1 MNSRSGLVLIHCAV
15 LLFGL
20 AGLFG
25 KTIALSSLQITWGR
39 TLFAALSLGAAIRFA
54 AHSFHVKR
62 KHISVFIIMGC
73 LLAAHWWTFFHA
85 IQISTV
91 AIGLLSFAGFPIVV
105 ILLEPFFDEVPFH
118 FSNLLYAFLTLIGV
132 FLVLPE
138 ISWDSNLT
146 MGGVW
151 GLLSGA
157 LYGFV
162 TLINRRF
169 ISQYSALTIG
179 FWQYLIACTALS
191 FGLLQGAGDWGS
203 EELVELVILGV
214 VFTALAHGL
223 FIQGMKTVSATT
235 ASLIGTLEPVY
246 GVTAA
251 AVVLSEFPSMR
262 TILGGAVVMLVVA
275 RISTRDR

>member
-1 MNSRSGLVLIHCAV
+1 MTSKSGLLLIHCAV

-25 KTIALSSLQITWGR
+25 KTIDLSSLQITWGR
-39 TLFAALSLGAAIRFA
+39 TFFASISLGVAIRYA
-54 AHSFHVKR
+54 SHSFRVER
-62 KHISVFIIMGC
+62 NHIPVFLVMGV

-105 ILLEPFFDEVPFH
+105 ILLEPLFDDVSFQL
-118 FSNLLYAFLTLIGV
+118 SNLLYALLTIVGV

-138 ISWDSNLT
+138 ISWESRLT

-151 GLLSGA
+151 GLTSGA
-157 LYGFV
+157 LYGVV

-169 ISQYSALTIG
+169 VSQYSALTIG
-179 FWQYLIACTALS
+179 FWQYLIACVALT
-191 FGLLQGAGDWGS
+191 FGLFQDSVPTGS
-203 EELVELVILGV
+203 EELLELVILGI

-251 AVVLSEFPSMR
+251 ALVLSEFPSMR
-262 TILGGAVVMLVVA
+262 TVIGGAVVMLVVA
-275 RISTRDR
+275 RISTKK

>member
-1 MNSRSGLVLIHCAV
+1 LIHCAV
-15 LLFGL
+15 FLFGL

-25 KTIALSSLQITWGR
+25 KTISLSSLQITWGR
-39 TLFAALSLGAAIRFA
+39 TFFAAVSLGAAIRFA
-54 AHSFHVKR
+54 AQSFRIKREHVA
-62 KHISVFIIMGC
+62 VFIIMGG

-105 ILLEPFFDEVPFH
+105 ILLEPVFDEISFQL
-118 FSNLLYAFLTLIGV
+118 SSLLYAFLTLVGV

-138 ISWDSNLT
+138 ISWNSNLT

-179 FWQYLIACTALS
+179 FWQYLIACLALS
-191 FGLLQGAGDWGS
+191 FGLFQSAGDWGC
-203 EELVELVILGV
+203 EEFAELVVLGV

-223 FIQGMKTVSATT
+223 FIQGMKTVSAST
-235 ASLIGTLEPVY
+235 ASLVGTLEPVY

-275 RISTRDR
+275 RISTKVR